1 MNDQLLEDVQSSVTS
16 DVDYDKLGSKTFGSM
31 ILAAGIALI
40 TFIIG
45 VVVTTTQVLATAGF
59 LTGVGVALV
68 GILLSILVAVIVA
81 FVVTE
86 VAIRLVTTNAE
97 EQALR
102 EAIDR

>member
-1 MNDQLLEDVQSSVTS
+1 MNDQLLDDVQNSVTS
-16 DVDYDKLGSKTFGSM
+16 DVDYDKLGSKAFGSM
-31 ILAAGIALI
+31 ILAASIAL
-40 TFIIG
+40 TAFIIG
-45 VVVTTTQVLATAGF
+45 AVVTTTQVLGTAGF

-68 GILLSILVAVIVA
+68 GISLSILVAVIVA

-86 VAIRLVTTNAE
+86 VVIRLVTTDAE